1 MSDEPWLNSQA
12 VARVAQV
19 LDSFERLLGRP
30 LIPRLDSPEADAQ
43 ALFDAPFPVL
53 AHGTQADPVL
63 DYGNR
68 AALALWEMDW
78 SRFTATPS
86 RLTAEPDSREAREK
100 ILQTAAEQG
109 YVAHYS
115 GVRISAT
122 GRRFRVEELILWRV
136 ADSDGNPA
144 GLAATFPRWEFL
156 QP

>member
-1 MSDEPWLNSQA
+1 MSDEPWLAPQA
-12 VARVAQV
+12 VIRATQV
-19 LDSFERLLGRP
+19 LDSFERLLGWP
-30 LIPRLDSPEADAQ
+30 LIPRQGNPAADAR

-78 SRFTATPS
+78 PRFTTTPS
-86 RLTAEPDSREAREK
+86 RLTAEPDSRAAREK
-100 ILQTAAEQG
+100 ILQTAAQQG

-136 ADSDGNPA
+136 ADGDGKRA